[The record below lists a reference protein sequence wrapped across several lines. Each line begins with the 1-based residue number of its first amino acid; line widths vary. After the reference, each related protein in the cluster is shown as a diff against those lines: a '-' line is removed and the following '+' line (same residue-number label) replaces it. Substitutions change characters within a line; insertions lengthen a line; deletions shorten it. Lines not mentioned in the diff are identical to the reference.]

1 MDKQRIS
8 KRCIIF
14 FGPDGSG
21 KTTHSKLLSNFLRKK
36 GYRVC
41 NVRIRANHTIS
52 FILIKIL
59 QGSGLVNQNVFF
71 EGFDARLARKLAKIW
86 PFIEFASIVPLV
98 ILRVY
103 LPLKLGCIVI
113 CERYV
118 IDTIVSV
125 AYLFN
130 NLGLTTGFIK
140 RILLGFIPEEATIV
154 YLTAEEN
161 LLLSRRID
169 EPVTHRFVRFQTV
182 MYNSYAK
189 RLNVVSIDTG
199 KNETKR
205 VQEIIKAKLGFGT

>member
-1 MDKQRIS
+1 MNKGRIS
-8 KRCIIF
+8 KRCMIF

-21 KTTHSKLLSNFLRKK
+21 KTTHSRLLSNFLKKK

-52 FILIKIL
+52 FMLIKIL
-59 QGSGLVNQNVFF
+59 QELGLVSQNVFF
-71 EGFDARLARKLAKIW
+71 DGFDAKLARKLAKLW

-130 NLGLTTGFIK
+130 NPGLTTGFVDK
-140 RILLGFIPEEATIV
+140 ILLGFIPEESAIV

-161 LLLSRRID
+161 LLLSRRRD
-169 EPVTHRFVRFQTV
+169 EPVTYSFIRFQTL

-189 RLNVVSIDTG
+189 RLNVVPIDTG
-199 KNETKR
+199 KNEIKR